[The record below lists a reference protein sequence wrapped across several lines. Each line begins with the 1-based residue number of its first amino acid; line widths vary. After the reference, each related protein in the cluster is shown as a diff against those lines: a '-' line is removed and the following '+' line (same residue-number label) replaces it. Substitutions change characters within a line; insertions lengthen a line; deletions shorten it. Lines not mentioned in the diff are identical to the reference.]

1 MIIKERNR
9 MIIRECNVFEY
20 DKWMGKNG
28 MECIWVRKEWE
39 RMEWNQVT
47 LIECF
52 KIREWKWMKINGM

>member
-1 MIIKERNR
+1 MYLSKTNEWES
-9 MIIRECNVFEY
+9 ME
-20 DKWMGKNG
+20 WNG
-28 MECIWVRKEWE
+28 MYLSKKEWK